1 MVKTNFKINFKKWVK
16 TKLFNLRLSDQG
28 LFYTYVGCNHR
39 NQFSALSFGRKKI
52 FLLEIVEND
61 ICSGVATTKSLF
73 LKKCALKNAPTP
85 SMSRTAS
92 TYSRGNSWIV
102 MKFTN
107 ASIFKYKHNF
117 RKFLFNQCYKI
128 NMKDMF

>member
-28 LFYTYVGCNHR
+28 LFYTHVGCNHR
-39 NQFSALSFGRKKI
+39 TEFSALSFGRKKM
-52 FLLEIVEND
+52 FSLEIVEND
-61 ICSGVATTKSLF
+61 ICSGGASTKSLF
-73 LKKCALKNAPTP
+73 LKKCAIKNVQTP
-85 SMSRTAS
+85 PMSRTAS
-92 TYSRGNSWIV
+92 TYSRENSWIV

-107 ASIFKYKHNF
+107 ASIFKYKHN
-117 RKFLFNQCYKI
+117 LSNQCYKI